1 MNIFNYNKKMNYS
14 DKFKI
19 GDKVFVNKNV
29 PYKLSKVGTVVNLRA
44 IYIEVAFAND
54 LKHGT
59 TWKMN

>member
-1 MNIFNYNKKMNYS
+1 MNYS